1 MNPALAYEAMARN
14 SCFCVAM
21 RIVAPTMIM
30 TGTKAKMSS
39 VSAQLRMKPM
49 MRPMTKAALARG
61 VDPRVRR
68 RSCRAD
74 YAPSRGRAGLTH
86 EVLHGEADALVDAPL
101 DGRSVLLHPRRDL
114 AGLVH
119 VEPADVLAEHGL
131 EVRDADAIGLALR

>member
-1 MNPALAYEAMARN
+1 MVLPPHTSFAMNPALAYEAMARN

-68 RSCRAD
+68 EE
-74 YAPSRGRAGLTH
+74 L
-86 EVLHGEADALVDAPL
+86 
-101 DGRSVLLHPRRDL
+101 PRRL
-114 AGLVH
+114 CTPPRPCRPH
-119 VEPADVLAEHGL
+119 S
-131 EVRDADAIGLALR
+131 